1 MTLAQSLRQFTDNL
15 MRLYDKQERLLR
27 RLDGS
32 NSLPLGSDCAGERGA
47 GKG

>member
-1 MTLAQSLRQFTDNL
+1 MTLAQSLRQSTDNL
-15 MRLYDKQERLLR
+15 MRLYDKQERLFR

-32 NSLPLGSDCAGERGA
+32 NSLRLGNDSAGERGA

>member
-1 MTLAQSLRQFTDNL
+1 MTLAQSLRQSTDNL
-15 MRLYDKQERLLR
+15 MGLCDKQERLFR

-32 NSLPLGSDCAGERGA
+32 SPLRLGNAGERGA

>member
-1 MTLAQSLRQFTDNL
+1 MTPAQSLRQSTDNL
-15 MRLYDKQERLLR
+15 MRLYDKQERLFR

-32 NSLPLGSDCAGERGA
+32 NSLRLGNDCAGERGA